1 MTKLNDDEVSAILD
15 QIIDDVGYLDY
26 TSIYQL
32 LENLVE
38 IDSEKVN
45 LLLKNFVSE
54 HHTYNKEDT

>member
-54 HHTYNKEDT
+54 HHTYNKEIT

>member
-54 HHTYNKEDT
+54 HHTYNQEIT

>member
-54 HHTYNKEDT
+54 HHTYNKEVT